1 MHTAPGKQA
10 RRPTFLLLFLA
21 AVAIS
26 TAVIISVSPA
36 EAIASTEAG
45 ASTESK
51 VPVEA
56 KRLPNPR
63 ALSDAPVPPGLPPAG
78 EIAFEMRYGPLPGRP
93 TGTGD
98 LAGNS
103 AYAAASSRSGG
114 RTDLQ
119 LHVLVSTALTVG
131 GYYGSTKG
139 IGWPHRTS
147 LATAAGGSLAAGLL
161 KELYDRSKIGNRFSG
176 ADMLMNAFGTGIGV
190 GLAVGI
196 HQ

>member
-1 MHTAPGKQA
+1 M
-10 RRPTFLLLFLA
+10 LFLT
-21 AVAIS
+21 AVA
-26 TAVIISVSPA
+26 ISVSPA
-36 EAIASTEAG
+36 EAVTSI
-45 ASTESK
+45 
-51 VPVEA
+51 EA
-56 KRLPNPR
+56 KVLME
-63 ALSDAPVPPGLPPAG
+63 AKKLSEPTGLSGTLLPPGLPPQAG
-78 EIAFEMRYGPLPGRP
+78 KIAFEMRYGPLPDSP
-93 TGTGD
+93 AKAGD
-98 LAGNS
+98 LAQTGGP